1 MGDII
6 SIIALILLA
15 ILLIGPRRLPE
26 GVEALWLAWSN
37 FQRSQHGGAPIPLA
51 QARERWRSEQSPFYN
66 GIQLLY
72 AASEHLEEMRQRMF
86 KALIAFA
93 ICTLVVF
100 IFSDQLFR
108 LLLRPLD
115 SIDCPKVDTVVS
127 VMQLSQAVPITTT
140 VTLGEGAAPVSATV
154 TLPAG
159 TILPVT
165 YPKPCEKLRPIF
177 TKPTELFITTFM
189 VDLYAGFGLAI
200 PFIAY
205 QFIAFLMPGLL
216 PHEKRY
222 VYMLLPGM
230 AILFVLGV
238 TFAYTLV
245 LPVAIGF
252 LFTFNL
258 DIAQPLPSINDYINF
273 VTTLTFWIGL
283 TFETPLVIF
292 FLAKLKLVKVEQ
304 LKRFRRFA
312 VVGGFVLAAVITPT
326 PDPLNQ
332 TIVALPII
340 ILYEVGLFLA
350 RFA

>member
-6 SIIALILLA
+6 SIILLVLLA
-15 ILLIGPRRLPE
+15 IMLIGPRRLPE
-26 GVEALWLAWSN
+26 GIEALWLTWSN
-37 FQRSQHGGAPIPLA
+37 FQRSQHGGVPITLE
-51 QARERWRSEQSPFYN
+51 QARQRWRSEQSPFFN

-86 KALIAFA
+86 KALIAFV
-93 ICTLVVF
+93 ICTLLVF

-108 LLLRPLD
+108 LLLRPLEN
-115 SIDCPKVDTVVS
+115 IACPTTSTVVS
-127 VMQLSQAVPITTT
+127 IMQLSEAVPITTT
-140 VTLGEGAAPVSATV
+140 VSLGESATPVSVTI

-165 YPKPCEKLRPIF
+165 YPKPCEKLRPIY

-200 PFIAY
+200 PFVAY
-205 QFIAFLMPGLL
+205 QLVAFLMPGLL
-216 PHEKRY
+216 PHERRY
-222 VYMLLPGM
+222 LYFLLPGM
-230 AILFVLGV
+230 AVLFILGV
-238 TFAYTLV
+238 VFCYTLV

-258 DIAQPLPSINDYINF
+258 DIAQPLPSINDYISF
-273 VTTLTFWIGL
+273 VSSIMFWVGL
-283 TFETPLVIF
+283 TFETPLIIF
-292 FLAKLKLVKVEQ
+292 FLVKSRLVKIEQ

-312 VVGGFVLAAVITPT
+312 IVGGFVISALITPT

-332 TIVALPII
+332 SIVALPII
-340 ILYEVGLFLA
+340 ILFEVGLFLA